1 LFESSDLLQ
10 QGSRVNMKVILIDD
24 ELLAIEFLERQ
35 LKKLP
40 DIEIVGKY
48 SDVDSGKAE
57 ILRKAVDVIF
67 LDISMPE
74 MSGIELAE
82 DIVRN
87 KPDVSIVFVT
97 AFHDFAVQ
105 AFELEALDYVVK
117 PVTVQRLAK
126 TIERIQKRIHNRHA
140 IGDAP
145 EEPAQ
150 TSCIRVHLFRQLMIE
165 SPSGELKLLQWRTNK
180 AHELFLYL
188 LQHRGQP
195 VRKSMLV
202 EVLWPDYE
210 IERVYA
216 QLYNTVYHVR
226 QTLRPF
232 TDYIKLET
240 VAEGYILQLQNV
252 LVDVDEW
259 KRMQT
264 ALSAP
269 SMEAV
274 KDYLRVIEAYT
285 GDYLGEYDYWWLESE
300 RERLKALWLH
310 TSFALAGW
318 YEEQKMMNEA
328 EKCYLK
334 ICDIFPQEEKAH
346 FALMQIYASQQ
357 MNNKV
362 LLQYGRLESV
372 MQEELGIEPSIHIIE
387 WYETWKKK
395 MKIYL

>member
-1 LFESSDLLQ
+1 
-10 QGSRVNMKVILIDD
+10 MKVILIDD

-35 LKKLP
+35 LMKLP
-40 DIEIVGKY
+40 DIEIVGTY
-48 SDVDSGKAE
+48 SDVKSGRAE
-57 ILRKAVDVIF
+57 ILHKAVDVIF

-82 DIVRN
+82 DIVRS

-97 AFHDFAVQ
+97 AFHDYAVQ

-117 PVTVQRLAK
+117 PVSVQRLAK
-126 TIERIQKRIHNRHA
+126 TIERIQKRTNNQLV
-140 IGDAP
+140 IGEAA
-145 EEPAQ
+145 EKPALP
-150 TSCIRVHLFRQLMIE
+150 SSIRIHLFRQLMIE
-165 SPSGELKLLQWRTNK
+165 RPPGELKLLQWRTNK
-180 AHELFLYL
+180 AQELFLYL
-188 LQHRGQP
+188 LQYRGQP

-210 IERVYA
+210 IDRVYA

-232 TDYIKLET
+232 TDYVKLET

-259 KRMQT
+259 KSLQT
-264 ALSAP
+264 ALTAP

-318 YEEQKMMNEA
+318 YEEQGLTGEA
-328 EKCYLK
+328 EKCFLK
-334 ICDIFPQEEKAH
+334 ICDIFPQEETSH
-346 FALMQIYASQQ
+346 FALMQIYAGQQ

-362 LLQYGRLESV
+362 LLQYSRLESV
-372 MQEELGIEPSIHIIE
+372 MQEELGVEPSIHIVE
-387 WYETWKKK
+387 WYEAWKKK
-395 MKIYL
+395 MKIYI